1 MRILVL
7 AAHPDDEL
15 LGVGGTVAWHV
26 TKGDEVQV
34 VIAADCMSARRG
46 GESRLPE
53 ATLRAAKI
61 LGTSPAFLGLAG
73 MTLSPDLALNRII
86 EGIVRDARPDV
97 VYTHHAGDPNSD
109 HRAVALATMIATR
122 PMGDFPRRVLS
133 FETPSSTEW
142 GWAQDF
148 RPTYFIDVTAT
159 IDRKLEAMACY
170 GAELREPPHP
180 RGIEA
185 LRTRAAYWG
194 QVAGCAY
201 AEPFMLMREVVR

>member
-1 MRILVL
+1 MKILVV

-15 LGVGGTVAWHV
+15 LGCGGTVARHV
-26 TKGDEVQV
+26 AQGDGVSV
-34 VIAADCMSARRG
+34 IIAADCMSARQG
-46 GESRLPE
+46 GEAHLPD
-53 ATLRAAKI
+53 AAIRAARI
-61 LGTSPAFLGLAG
+61 LGTEIRFLGLRG
-73 MTLSPDLALNRII
+73 MTLSPDLALNRLID
-86 EGIVRDARPDV
+86 GAVREARPDV

-122 PMGDFPRRVLS
+122 PMGEFPRRVLS
-133 FETPSSTEW
+133 LETPSSTEW

-148 RPTYFIDVTAT
+148 RPTYFVDVTET

-170 GAELREPPHP
+170 GAELRPLPHP
-180 RGIEA
+180 RGLEA

-201 AEPFMLMREVVR
+201 AEPFMLMREVVK